1 MLAQKNLMKLLKSL
15 NIEASIQDI
24 NKIIA
29 KLCADK
35 EFNEFFMKLSNV
47 IDEKSM
53 TTLAKGFKND
63 IQFVVDDYSTADDWF
78 EKIFLRNILNCFGK
92 QYRVVEYCD
101 IPTELGFSYEIDM
114 LIKTNL
120 EWITFETFNR
130 DYCLNKNLEKPLI
143 VTEKDINEI
152 GVTLFENNGYVSME
166 IFSNIKHI
174 SLTLI
179 HGVLKCFGNYKILN
193 IEEGDIKTGTIFVNT
208 DLPIVVYGEPLG
220 HITKQMINDYQNAL
234 KS

>member
-1 MLAQKNLMKLLKSL
+1 MKQKTLFKVNKLDLL
-15 NIEASIQDI
+15 NFGD
-24 NKIIA
+24 KIINNCGFVNI
-29 KLCADK
+29 L
-35 EFNEFFMKLSNV
+35 
-47 IDEKSM
+47 I
-53 TTLAKGFKND
+53 KGNKQYNG
-63 IQFVVDDYSTADDWF
+63 F

-120 EWITFETFNR
+120 EWITFETFNL

>member
-1 MLAQKNLMKLLKSL
+1 MLNFG
-15 NIEASIQDI
+15 D
-24 NKIIA
+24 KIINNCGFVNI
-29 KLCADK
+29 L
-35 EFNEFFMKLSNV
+35 
-47 IDEKSM
+47 I
-53 TTLAKGFKND
+53 KGNKQYNG
-63 IQFVVDDYSTADDWF
+63 F

-220 HITKQMINDYQNAL
+220 HITKQIINDYQNAL